1 MRKNEPFIYEK
12 KNNIFTPCTFRFYR
26 KSNLFTDSIYVLGIY
41 NSFILKLIDT
51 IYRIQDLRIKE
62 KPLPENLLLYIENKF
77 NYYLE
82 ELCNEFPNTN
92 FINLAFYNITCG
104 KLDFYPSREGNI
116 SIGKIITK
124 KIYKKIRKF
133 LKRKI

>member
-1 MRKNEPFIYEK
+1 MKCGKMNHLYMRKKIIYLLLVHLDFIE
-12 KNNIFTPCTFRFYR
+12 N
-26 KSNLFTDSIYVLGIY
+26 VLGIY